1 MWAVVYS
8 FLLLIPLSACP
19 SNLGS
24 SMVEQITD
32 VTAKWHHQKR
42 RKLNFWLDYHL
53 QLKCVLPWL
62 NPLVTLFYYILGF
75 DALWVPSFGEH
86 FLAVWSTFLASVRP
100 VSAESAGWSELRISG
115 WAHRGVDQR
124 TGHCL
129 GKEWLRCL
137 FWLHPLG
144 VLGEAGHSNALLAEH
159 CFSFSFLVVFFL
171 LVVIYLTY
179 FLNFWQKLKK
189 GSAHSN
195 KYPLLNLHQP
205 SPK

>member
-42 RKLNFWLDYHL
+42 RKLNFWLDYHF

-86 FLAVWSTFLASVRP
+86 FWRCEAPFWHQWDLWVLNLLGDQS
-100 VSAESAGWSELRISG
+100 
-115 WAHRGVDQR
+115 WAFQ
-124 TGHCL
+124 
-129 GKEWLRCL
+129 
-137 FWLHPLG
+137 
-144 VLGEAGHSNALLAEH
+144 AEH
-159 CFSFSFLVVFFL
+159 TEVWTKELGTAWEKSGLDVCSGFTPWGCWGKQVTATHCFQN
-171 LVVIYLTY
+171 I
-179 FLNFWQKLKK
+179 
-189 GSAHSN
+189 
-195 KYPLLNLHQP
+195 P
-205 SPK
+205 SLFPF